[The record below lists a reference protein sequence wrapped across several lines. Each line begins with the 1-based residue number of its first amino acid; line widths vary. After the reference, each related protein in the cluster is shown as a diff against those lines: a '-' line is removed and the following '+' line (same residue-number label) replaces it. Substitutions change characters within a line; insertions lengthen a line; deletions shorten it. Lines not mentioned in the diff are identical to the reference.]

1 MFNPIRKHY
10 TPSDCSLQIP
20 SYDGNAALS
29 VNVPE
34 ARTPPPWDAFVMSCR
49 SDLGGITP
57 TEMIKSHSPQIP
69 LAQSSSRSKSGAP
82 VLISSNMVQRSMMRQ
97 HQSRRRRG
105 PSLDI
110 SRLADPLGPR
120 HQNSAASS
128 PNTLSPYALNRLLIA
143 QRSSSSNGRTEAAIR
158 QAYASMPGGG
168 INSALRFVH
177 LGPKR
182 VKVHSGPFS
191 ALRSVQREGFG
202 VWSLRL
208 IKALTPMM
216 IVFRSASMSGS
227 SAATATMERLQQSPI
242 SSMTGLQKMCLLAQM
257 STGGKPVDIALKEL
271 KAKRAASGLSFNG
284 SSIGISEVARG
295 MGRLGSLNGSS
306 SSASL
311 SCATGG
317 GSPLSSSPAAASAV
331 NLLLQLSSNRAQ
343 VKFPPQ
349 A

>member
-97 HQSRRRRG
+97 HQSRRRG
-105 PSLDI
+105 PSLEI

-128 PNTLSPYALNRLLIA
+128 PNALSPYALNRLLIA

-158 QAYASMPGGG
+158 QACASMPG
-168 INSALRFVH
+168 
-177 LGPKR
+177 
-182 VKVHSGPFS
+182 
-191 ALRSVQREGFG
+191 
-202 VWSLRL
+202 
-208 IKALTPMM
+208 
-216 IVFRSASMSGS
+216 
-227 SAATATMERLQQSPI
+227 
-242 SSMTGLQKMCLLAQM
+242 
-257 STGGKPVDIALKEL
+257 
-271 KAKRAASGLSFNG
+271 
-284 SSIGISEVARG
+284 
-295 MGRLGSLNGSS
+295 
-306 SSASL
+306 
-311 SCATGG
+311 
-317 GSPLSSSPAAASAV
+317 
-331 NLLLQLSSNRAQ
+331 
-343 VKFPPQ
+343 
-349 A
+349 